1 VNPKT
6 ATITQS
12 SNSTTTPELEVLGAA
27 DIKSALAPVLEQLDE
42 VLLGKRHAIEL
53 ALTCLLAKGHL
64 LIEDL
69 PGMGKTLLSHALAK
83 VLGLNYQRIQF
94 TSDVL
99 PADIIGVSIFDKET
113 SQFRFVEGPVFS
125 QLVLADEI
133 NRATPKSQS
142 ALLEAMEERQVTVDG
157 ECMALP
163 QPFFV
168 IATQNPTTQLGT
180 FALPESQ
187 LDRFLMRIELGYPD
201 PAAER
206 ELLRGGD
213 RRAWLD
219 NLPCL
224 LDNAALESLQLAAS
238 KVVISDQ
245 LVEYVQRLVH
255 FTRTDPKFA
264 VGLSPRGALALI
276 GGSRA
281 WAMIHGRSHV
291 VPEDVQAVL
300 PGVVEHRLRGASDF
314 AGHGGAALSQR
325 LLASVD
331 VV

>member
-1 VNPKT
+1 MNHKT
-6 ATITQS
+6 ARITQS
-12 SNSTTTPELEVLGAA
+12 SNSTTTPDGLAPGSAEVRALLE
-27 DIKSALAPVLEQLDE
+27 PVLEQLDR

-53 ALTCLLAKGHL
+53 ALTCLLARGHL

-83 VLGLNYQRIQF
+83 VLGLDYQRVQF

-113 SQFRFVEGPVFS
+113 SAFRFVEGPVFS

-133 NRATPKSQS
+133 NRTTPKSQS

-157 ECMALP
+157 QCMMLP
-163 QPFFV
+163 EPFFV

-201 PAAER
+201 PSAER

-213 RRAWLD
+213 RRKLLED
-219 NLPCL
+219 LPCV
-224 LDNAALESLQLAAS
+224 LDNAALGTLQRAANS
-238 KVVISDQ
+238 VIVSDQ

-276 GGSRA
+276 GGARA

>member
-1 VNPKT
+1 MNHKT
-6 ATITQS
+6 AAIKQS
-12 SNSTTTPELEVLGAA
+12 SNSTITPNPEGLGAA
-27 DIKSALAPVLEQLDE
+27 DVKSLLVPVLEQLDA

-83 VLGLNYQRIQF
+83 VLGLDYQRIQF

-113 SQFRFVEGPVFS
+113 SEFRFVEGPVFS

-157 ECMALP
+157 QCMVLP

-213 RRAWLD
+213 RRAWLES
-219 NLPCL
+219 LPCL
-224 LDNAALESLQLAAS
+224 LDNAALESLQRTAS
-238 KVVISDQ
+238 NIVISDQ

-276 GGSRA
+276 GGARA

>member
-1 VNPKT
+1 VPVNHNTT
-6 ATITQS
+6 ATKPS
-12 SNSTTTPELEVLGAA
+12 SNSITTPSNATRARLDGVL
-27 DIKSALAPVLEQLDE
+27 DRLDD
-42 VLLGKRHAIEL
+42 VLLGKRAAIEL
-53 ALTCLLAKGHL
+53 AVTCLLAKGHL

-69 PGMGKTLLSHALAK
+69 PGMGKTLLSHALAQ
-83 VLGLNYQRIQF
+83 VLGLDYQRIQF

-99 PADIIGVSIFDKET
+99 PADIIGVSVFDKNSSE
-113 SQFRFVEGPVFS
+113 FRFVEGPVFA

-157 ECMALP
+157 ERRSLP
-163 QPFFV
+163 EPFFV
-168 IATQNPTTQLGT
+168 IATQNPATQVGT

-201 PAAER
+201 PVAER
-206 ELLRGGD
+206 QLLQGGD
-213 RRAWLD
+213 RRV
-219 NLPCL
+219 L
-224 LDNAALESLQLAAS
+224 LDELRQALSPAELAELQSSATA
-238 KVVISDQ
+238 VVVSDS

-264 VGLSPRGALALI
+264 VGLSPRGALALVSA
-276 GGSRA
+276 SRA
-281 WAMIHGRSHV
+281 WAFVRNRSHV

-300 PGVVEHRLRGASDF
+300 PSVVEHRLRGAADY

-331 VV
+331 VVA